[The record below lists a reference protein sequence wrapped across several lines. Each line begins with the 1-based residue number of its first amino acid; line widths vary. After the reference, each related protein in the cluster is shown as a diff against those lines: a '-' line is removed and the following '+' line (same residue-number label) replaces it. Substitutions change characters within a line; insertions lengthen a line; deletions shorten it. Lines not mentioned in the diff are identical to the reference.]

1 MLVKDNYVEV
11 LKMFDSEYVTFLK
24 SLDHKRKV
32 EEVEVIENVDTADLS
47 ICVADKKAKYLEK
60 IIKQKIY
67 NSKFYIIINKVRSS
81 LGFGYF
87 NSTVNKFKVMVI
99 SVPIEHKDSVIVDID
114 STTVV
119 EDYLYVN
126 LLNNLDLE
134 KFNQYTIFLKSEDG
148 KLNYRG
154 QTFDKLKQYEKEEDV
169 ITIKLY
175 NNVYLS
181 PLVPFLSKVEF
192 LIK

>member
-11 LKMFDSEYVTFLK
+11 LKMFDSEYDVFLK
-24 SLDHKRKV
+24 SLGHKRKV
-32 EEVEVIENVDTADLS
+32 EEVEVIENVDMADLS

-60 IIKQKIY
+60 MIKQKIY
-67 NSKFYIIINKVRSS
+67 NSKFYIIINKVKGN

-87 NSTVNKFKVMVI
+87 NSKINKFEVMVI

-114 STTVV
+114 SITVV
-119 EDYLYVN
+119 EDYLYINV
-126 LLNNLDLE
+126 LNNLDLE
-134 KFNQYTIFLKSEDG
+134 KFNQYTLFLKSEDG
-148 KLNYRG
+148 ELNYRG
-154 QTFDKLKQYEKEEDV
+154 QTFDKLKQYEKEEVV